1 MEFNGE
7 KIRFLDKVESSL
19 DVKFGI
25 TESGT
30 IVWIRGDEVHCVYV
44 RNHHSNVLSYLMER
58 SSSSQ

>member
-7 KIRFLDKVESSL
+7 KIKFLDKVETSL

-44 RNHHSNVLSYLMER
+44 RNHHSNVLAYIT
-58 SSSSQ
+58 SQ